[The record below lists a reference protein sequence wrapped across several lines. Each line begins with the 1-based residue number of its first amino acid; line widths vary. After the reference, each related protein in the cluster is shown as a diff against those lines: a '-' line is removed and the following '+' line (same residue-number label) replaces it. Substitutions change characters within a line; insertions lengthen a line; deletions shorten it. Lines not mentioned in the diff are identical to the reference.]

1 MQFTLFAI
9 ALAAIVTPSL
19 AIPTQSQAN
28 PLIQPR
34 YTCAPTRYLPSPK
47 CKYYNWL
54 YKPCLSTV
62 SLSSTD
68 LEEEELTNFYF
79 RRLAMMVN
87 ALLSANMTAM
97 SRVASRKERD
107 GAAFGDY
114 ISLPIGLP
122 RVLPEPLFSF
132 YF

>member
-54 YKPCLSTV
+54 YKPCLSTETCHDGECPVEREYDCYV
-62 SLSSTD
+62 SCC
-68 LEEEELTNFYF
+68 
-79 RRLAMMVN
+79 
-87 ALLSANMTAM
+87 
-97 SRVASRKERD
+97 K
-107 GAAFGDY
+107 
-114 ISLPIGLP
+114 P
-122 RVLPEPLFSF
+122 
-132 YF
+132 